1 MKKDKQKSELGM
13 RLFMSLSMQQALMG
27 IKLFDVDDELSEQ
40 MDKLLVEM
48 IISAADVIFYDPIEA

>member
-1 MKKDKQKSELGM
+1 M
-13 RLFMSLSMQQALMG
+13 RLFMSLSMQQALAG